1 MWLTSYFY
9 QDKINKLLLLRLKL
23 RGKITMHFSFTKV
36 LSAFLFCLLVGCA
49 APRLALSNS
58 QITELQS
65 NQLQQD
71 EALIAIKLQY
81 TSSYVLGGVL
91 NFHYDGAEEVRSG
104 IFTRSPGDWTPMF
117 SIHTSQNNRLLLFK
131 VKAGRLSWTQFNRGM
146 FIGDLK
152 NQLNTYAPSGFI
164 TYIGD
169 VEVILD
175 PQNGTRFK
183 YTVKESEDSLSELR
197 VQHQKLIAKYP
208 LRINLL
214 KKDL

>member
-1 MWLTSYFY
+1 
-9 QDKINKLLLLRLKL
+9 
-23 RGKITMHFSFTKV
+23 MHFGFIKV
-36 LSAFLFCLLVGCA
+36 LPIFLFCLLAGCA
-49 APRLALSNS
+49 GPRLPLSNG

-65 NQLQQD
+65 NQLLPD
-71 EALIAIKLQY
+71 EALVAIKLQY
-81 TSSYVLGGVL
+81 TSAYALGGVL
-91 NFHYDGAEEVRSG
+91 NFHYDGTEEIRSG
-104 IFTRSPGDWTPMF
+104 IFARNLGDWTPMF

-146 FIGDLK
+146 FIGDLPK
-152 NQLNTYAPSGFI
+152 QLNTYAPSGFI

-169 VEVILD
+169 VEVVLD
-175 PQNGTRFK
+175 PQNGTRFR

-197 VQHQKLIAKYP
+197 AQHQKLIAKYP